1 MISGK
6 WSLAGRIVGD
16 YPTSFWFKSNGTVIA
31 PWETRGGA
39 MKSEGEY
46 KFVDD
51 THIKIKMENGYYQ
64 GNIYY
69 YEIIKLDKEKLILR
83 SDSQDIKLR
92 KT

>member
-1 MISGK
+1 MKYSSSEK
-6 WSLAGRIVGD
+6 ELACQHC
-16 YPTSFWFKSNGTVIA
+16 
-31 PWETRGGA
+31 
-39 MKSEGEY
+39 GEY

-92 KT
+92 KS